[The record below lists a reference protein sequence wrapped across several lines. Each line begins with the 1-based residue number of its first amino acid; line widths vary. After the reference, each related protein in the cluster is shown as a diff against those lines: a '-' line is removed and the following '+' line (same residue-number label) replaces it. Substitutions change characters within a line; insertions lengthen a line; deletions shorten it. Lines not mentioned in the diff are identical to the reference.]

1 MTLNIPKVSLN
12 SLIYKIY
19 KVKKDRNKSQIEI
32 YQNENG
38 STEFQLKFEIVTVRL
53 SLNQI
58 ADLFDC
64 DKLVISRCINKIFKE
79 KELDRN

>member
-1 MTLNIPKVSLN
+1 
-12 SLIYKIY
+12 
-19 KVKKDRNKSQIEI
+19 VKKDRNKSQIEI

-38 STEFQLKFEIVTVRL
+38 STEIQLKFEIETVWL

-58 ADLFDC
+58 ADLYDC
-64 DKLVISRCINKIFKE
+64 DKSVISRYINKIFKE

>member
-1 MTLNIPKVSLN
+1 M
-12 SLIYKIY
+12 
-19 KVKKDRNKSQIEI
+19 KKDRNKSQIEI

-38 STEFQLKFEIVTVRL
+38 STEIQLKFEIETVWL

-58 ADLFDC
+58 ADLYDC
-64 DKLVISRCINKIFKE
+64 DKSVICRYFNKIFKE

>member
-1 MTLNIPKVSLN
+1 M
-12 SLIYKIY
+12 
-19 KVKKDRNKSQIEI
+19 KKDRNKSQIEI

-38 STEFQLKFEIVTVRL
+38 STEIQLKFEIETVWL

-58 ADLFDC
+58 ADLYDC
-64 DKLVISRCINKIFKE
+64 DKSVISRYINKIFKE

>member
-1 MTLNIPKVSLN
+1 M
-12 SLIYKIY
+12 
-19 KVKKDRNKSQIEI
+19 KKDRNKSQIEI

-38 STEFQLKFEIVTVRL
+38 STEFQLKFEIETVWL

-58 ADLFDC
+58 ADLYDC
-64 DKLVISRCINKIFKE
+64 DKSVISRYINKIFKE